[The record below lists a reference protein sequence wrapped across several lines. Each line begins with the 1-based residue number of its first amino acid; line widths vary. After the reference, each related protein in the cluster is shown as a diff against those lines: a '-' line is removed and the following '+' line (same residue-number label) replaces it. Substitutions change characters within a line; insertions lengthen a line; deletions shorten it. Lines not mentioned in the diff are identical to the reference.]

1 MSNERSLR
9 IATLSAAG
17 LAFPFGIATTIV
29 SLEIAHNHWWYGRD
43 VTSYCFVYIPL
54 AATFALSI
62 ASLRH
67 NYKQTKQPSHTFALL
82 DLVAAVSY
90 LAILLPIWIV
100 EIYQNG
106 TAMALLAGYLTAL
119 MMFNM

>member
-9 IATLSAAG
+9 VATLCAAG

-29 SLEIAHNHWWYGRD
+29 SLEIAQNNWWYGRD
-43 VTSYCFVYIPL
+43 VTAFCFVYIPL

-62 ASLRH
+62 ASLRY
-67 NYKQTKQPSHTFALL
+67 NYKKTKQPSHTFALL
-82 DLVAAVSY
+82 DLVAAISY

-100 EIYQNG
+100 EIGENG
-106 TAMALLAGYLTAL
+106 TAMALLAGYLTTM